1 MRNSS
6 HGIVHAWK
14 ALGYSLNG
22 LMACLKH
29 ESAFRQEVFF
39 GFINLIAA
47 ILVAKTWTETC
58 ILIILYLI
66 LPLVELVNSAIEE
79 IVNLVS
85 PEWNEK
91 AKRAKDY
98 GSAACFLAIITIIAA
113 WCVVIVRRFA

>member
-1 MRNSS
+1 MINSS

-14 ALGYSLNG
+14 AFCCSLSG
-22 LMACLKH
+22 LMACLKC
-29 ESAFRQEVFF
+29 ESAFRQEAFF
-39 GFINLIAA
+39 CFVNLIAA
-47 ILVAKTWTETC
+47 IIVAKTWMETC

-98 GSAACFLAIITIIAA
+98 GSAACFLAITMIVAA
-113 WCVVIVRRFA
+113 WCVVIVRRFV